1 MISPIPTTIRMAT
14 TPGNPVLSQAKI
26 DSRGRSPDRPA
37 RHRHGGRP
45 RYRVYFWSA
54 DRGRSEEFEL
64 TGAADV
70 REALDWAE
78 SQAQGRDFQLLVVV
92 DQTAVYLLPELSRSD
107 PPPPSG

>member
-1 MISPIPTTIRMAT
+1 MISTIRPQSGWQPRPETQFSTELRSTAVDVR
-14 TPGNPVLSQAKI
+14 PI
-26 DSRGRSPDRPA
+26 D
-37 RHRHGGRP
+37 P
-45 RYRVYFWSA
+45 RDIDTEVAPKYRVYFWSA

-70 REALDWAE
+70 REALSWAE
-78 SQAQGRDFQLLVVV
+78 SQAQGRDFELLVVV